1 MINEPLALENIA
13 TMEMSSRYSVL
24 PYASS
29 GLMNIFLQ
37 LAFFPQ
43 KWKMYDKSATDFFF
57 YKRVLAVKK
66 TLTLSLKSLSF
77 LT

>member
-43 KWKMYDKSATDFFF
+43 K
-57 YKRVLAVKK
+57 
-66 TLTLSLKSLSF
+66 
-77 LT
+77 